1 MQETKIKKGDK
12 YKLITLGI
20 SVFVCSLIWYAVYK
34 EDRGGIL
41 TVSFLDVGQGDAIFI
56 DTPNGNQVL
65 IDGGPDKKVIRSLN
79 KVMPFY
85 DRSID
90 LVALSHPHKDH
101 VAGLLE
107 IFSRYLVSGFLESG
121 VSVKTPEYVL
131 LKKIVADSGAKSVEA
146 LRGMKIDLGG
156 GAVMEVLLPGPL
168 ASKTDPHDGMM
179 VLRLVYG
186 ETSYLLTGDLEKGI
200 ENMLVYVDG
209 EKLESN
215 VLKVGHHGT
224 RNGSYAPLVGNVKP
238 AYAVIS
244 VGNNNSY
251 GHPAPETLRRFE
263 DFEIPVLRTDEEGT
277 ITFKSDGKLLTL
289 VN

>member
-1 MQETKIKKGDK
+1 MENNRYK
-12 YKLITLGI
+12 YKLILLVAVG
-20 SVFVCSLIWYAVYK
+20 FFCAFIWYAVYR

-65 IDGGPDKKVIRSLN
+65 IDGGPDKKVLRSLN
-79 KVMPFY
+79 EVIPFY

-101 VAGLLE
+101 VAGLLD

-121 VSVKTPEYVL
+121 VSVKTPEYVS
-131 LKKIVADSGAKSVEA
+131 LKEIVEDSGARSVEA

-156 GAVMEVLLPGPL
+156 GVMMEVLLPGPE
-168 ASKTDPHDGMM
+168 ASKIDPHEGMM

-200 ENMLVYVDG
+200 ENMLVYIDG
-209 EKLESN
+209 EKLESD
-215 VLKVGHHGT
+215 VLKIGHHGT
-224 RNGSYAPLVGNVKP
+224 RNGSYAPLLGNVKP

-244 VGNNNSY
+244 VGKKNIY
-251 GHPAPETLRRFE
+251 GHPAPETLQRLE
-263 DFEIPVLRTDEEGT
+263 DFEITALRTDEEGT
-277 ITFKSDGKLLTL
+277 ITFKSDGEKVFLMK
-289 VN
+289 